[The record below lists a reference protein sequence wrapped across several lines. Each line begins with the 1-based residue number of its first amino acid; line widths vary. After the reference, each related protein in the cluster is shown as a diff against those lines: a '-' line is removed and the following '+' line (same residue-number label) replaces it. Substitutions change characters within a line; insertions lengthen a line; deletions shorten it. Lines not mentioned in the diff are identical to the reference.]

1 MQKVLSLCFPTYNR
15 GWCMKEQ
22 IERLKKCPKETLDKM
37 EIIISDNS
45 STDDTKQ
52 IVTKSIENGFPATY
66 HCNSENLGMD
76 GNFVTCFRM
85 AKGKYVWLLGDD
97 DPIIIDSL
105 VRIVDRLSSNVEY
118 GLLHIDQLKRANSD
132 DYFVEFKDSDAF
144 FRAIS
149 YYTSLISANIVRT
162 EYVPEINFEKYM
174 GTWFTLIPLY
184 ITGVLKQP
192 VNALANFAVFEKSRD
207 FARNGG
213 YNYFKVFVTNYLSIW
228 KEFLDSGR
236 ISKPT
241 FEFLKKDVYQGT
253 VSHYVV
259 YMLFLHRM
267 TNKYKTDG
275 AWKILFT
282 NYWNKP
288 YFYTAPAKFLLKR
301 IYGHFFREG

>member
-15 GWCMKEQ
+15 GWCMKDQ

-37 EIIISDNS
+37 EIIISDNC

-52 IVTKSIENGFPATY
+52 IVNDAIENGFPAIY

-76 GNFVTCFRM
+76 GNFVTCFHM

-97 DPIIIDSL
+97 DPIIIDAL
-105 VRIVDRLSSNVEY
+105 VKIVDRLSSNVEY
-118 GLLHIDQLKRANSD
+118 GLMHIDQLKRANSEAP
-132 DYFVEFKDSDAF
+132 FVEFNDAETF
-144 FRAIS
+144 CRTIS

-184 ITGVLKQP
+184 ITGVLKQK
-192 VNALANFAVFEKSRD
+192 VNVLVNFNVFEKSRD

-213 YNYFKVFVTNYLSIW
+213 YNYFQVFVTNYLSIW
-228 KEFLDSGR
+228 KEFMDAGN
-236 ISKPT
+236 ISKAT
-241 FEFLKKDVYQGT
+241 FDFLKRDVYEGT

-259 YMLFLHRM
+259 YMLLMRRM

-275 AWKILFT
+275 AWKILFS
-282 NYWNKP
+282 NYGNKP
-288 YFYTAPAKFLLKR
+288 YFYTAPIKFLLKR
-301 IYGHFFREG
+301 FYGKYFRKS

>member
-37 EIIISDNS
+37 EIIISDNC

-52 IVTKSIENGFPATY
+52 IVTDAIKNGFPAIY
-66 HCNSENLGMD
+66 HRNSENLGMD

-97 DPIIIDSL
+97 DPIIVDAL
-105 VRIVDRLSSNVEY
+105 VKIVERLSSDVEY
-118 GLLHIDQLKRANSD
+118 GLMHIDQLKRADSD
-132 DYFVEFKDSDAF
+132 DSFVEFDDSESF
-144 FRAIS
+144 CRTIS

-184 ITGVLKQP
+184 ITGVLKQR
-192 VNALANFAVFEKSRD
+192 VNVLVNFNVFENSRD

-213 YNYFKVFVTNYLSIW
+213 YNYFEVFVTNYLSIW
-228 KEFLDSGR
+228 KEFLDAGS
-236 ISKPT
+236 ISKAT
-241 FEFLKKDVYQGT
+241 FDFLKKDVYEGT
-253 VSHYVV
+253 VSRYIV
-259 YMLFLHRM
+259 YMLLMHRM
-267 TNKYKTDG
+267 TDKYKTDG
-275 AWKILFT
+275 AWKILFS

-288 YFYTAPAKFLLKR
+288 YFYKAPIKFFFER
-301 IYGHFFREG
+301 FYGKYLRKS